1 MVPFKTEN
9 KEGTYKYSKGLNV
22 ISYRDSS
29 LNGYFIP
36 AKMFSSLFES
46 KVNEAKVELDTF
58 DFEAKELQRYLK
70 KEGIKAKL
78 VDPHGGGGGAPVY
91 VYSADRA
98 TLKKMLDNFWLE
110 GDHGENAKEWYD
122 LIESKGFASKK
133 INEAS
138 LKIEYSLED
147 FSKYAEESGIEDE
160 VKLAADIARMLRGK
174 ADKIGVFTSEDDNEE
189 GYDTLE
195 AAFNA
200 AGDGKAFNNT
210 TGDYTT
216 WYSKKANIV
225 KSNDGSAIAYFA
237 NA

>member
-1 MVPFKTEN
+1 MKYFKLFEQFIANGSKVNEAASKYYSLEDYMNDGNLDKTEKSAADQIAKMMSLDPKDIAIVTSEDDEIEDVEGEIGSASMVPFKTEN

-22 ISYRDSS
+22 VSYRDSS

-46 KVNEAKVELDTF
+46 KV
-58 DFEAKELQRYLK
+58 
-70 KEGIKAKL
+70 
-78 VDPHGGGGGAPVY
+78 
-91 VYSADRA
+91 
-98 TLKKMLDNFWLE
+98 
-110 GDHGENAKEWYD
+110 
-122 LIESKGFASKK
+122 
-133 INEAS
+133 NEAS

-174 ADKIGVFTSEDDNEE
+174 ADKIGVFTNEDDNEE

>member
-1 MVPFKTEN
+1 MKYFKLFEQFIANGSKINEATSKYYSLEDYINDGDLDKTEKSAAEEVAKMMSLDPKDIAVVTTEDDGIEDLEGEIGNASLVPFKTEN
-9 KEGTYKYSKGLNV
+9 KEGIYHYNKGLNIV
-22 ISYRDSS
+22 KYQDPS
-29 LNGYFIP
+29 LHGYFIP
-36 AKMFSSLFES
+36 AKMYKSVFES
-46 KVNEAKVELDTF
+46 AV
-58 DFEAKELQRYLK
+58 
-70 KEGIKAKL
+70 
-78 VDPHGGGGGAPVY
+78 
-91 VYSADRA
+91 
-98 TLKKMLDNFWLE
+98 
-110 GDHGENAKEWYD
+110 
-122 LIESKGFASKK
+122 
-133 INEAS
+133 NEAS

-174 ADKIGVFTSEDDNEE
+174 ADKIGVFTNEDDNEE

>member
-1 MVPFKTEN
+1 MKYFKLFEQFISNDSKINEATSKYYSLEDYIDGGDPSETEISAAKQIAKMMSLDPKDIAIVTTEDDEIEDVEGEIGNASMVPFKTEN

-22 ISYRDSS
+22 VKYDDPS
-29 LNGYFIP
+29 LHGYFIP
-36 AKMFSSLFES
+36 AKMYSSLFES
-46 KVNEAKVELDTF
+46 KV
-58 DFEAKELQRYLK
+58 
-70 KEGIKAKL
+70 
-78 VDPHGGGGGAPVY
+78 
-91 VYSADRA
+91 
-98 TLKKMLDNFWLE
+98 
-110 GDHGENAKEWYD
+110 
-122 LIESKGFASKK
+122 
-133 INEAS
+133 NEAS

-174 ADKIGVFTSEDDNEE
+174 ADKIGVFTNEDDNEE
-189 GYDTLE
+189 GYDALE